1 MQSYSIVYRGQ
12 GFGYSVHIKDD
23 SGARHTVSGFKTEA
37 EAKAWVEEDKRAT
50 LPIQEARP

>member
-1 MQSYSIVYRGQ
+1 MQSYSIVYRGE

-37 EAKAWVEEDKRAT
+37 AAKAWVEDDKRAT
-50 LPIQEARP
+50 LPT

>member
-1 MQSYSIVYRGQ
+1 MPSYSIAYRGE

-37 EAKAWVEEDKRAT
+37 EAKAWVEEDKRT
-50 LPIQEARP
+50 MLPAPEAQP